1 MLGASTWLAC
11 TALAGCRRGS
21 DPDQVPQAV
30 QPVVVDVVARVGDRA
45 IGGSEV
51 AARMVAEELDA
62 KAALEQLVNEALLL
76 REAERSALMMD
87 RDDQRGVERLMVRA
101 MLHNLEGSNTPESI
115 SDEEVR
121 EAYEVNAREFEVRER
136 RGSWHIL
143 VESQSEEAQ
152 GLAESILRELKRADD
167 PRVVYERYAGEQ
179 AEQLAFGIKAE
190 DLPPVNQSAG
200 LEKSYKTAIFEAESE
215 GPLKSVV
222 KTSYGWHAIVVSE
235 ILPAEKRTLE
245 DAEEEIRE
253 RLSQRRRL
261 GTVVQI
267 VQELEGQGLVQYDEQ
282 GVQSLLSMSGLPER
296 VE

>member
-121 EAYEVNAREFEVRER
+121 EAYEVNAREFEVR
-136 RGSWHIL
+136 
-143 VESQSEEAQ
+143 
-152 GLAESILRELKRADD
+152 
-167 PRVVYERYAGEQ
+167 
-179 AEQLAFGIKAE
+179 
-190 DLPPVNQSAG
+190 DLPCGDPYRG
-200 LEKSYKTAIFEAESE
+200 H
-215 GPLKSVV
+215 P
-222 KTSYGWHAIVVSE
+222 
-235 ILPAEKRTLE
+235 R
-245 DAEEEIRE
+245 R
-253 RLSQRRRL
+253 QR
-261 GTVVQI
+261 
-267 VQELEGQGLVQYDEQ
+267 GLV
-282 GVQSLLSMSGLPER
+282 
-296 VE
+296 